1 MSLDVTF
8 IFSRCSYQSS
18 KLFENKI
25 KQHFLIYFL
34 VICILHLL
42 QIDFLQATV
51 SEYYI
56 NNSQYE
62 KFEFLRLSV
71 SMLRCVIFLLFQ
83 FCMLVK
89 ENKQQFVCFV
99 YIIQTQ
105 LVELNKCLILEVA
118 KGCFENSL
126 KM

>member
-1 MSLDVTF
+1 M
-8 IFSRCSYQSS
+8 
-18 KLFENKI
+18 
-25 KQHFLIYFL
+25 IYFL

-99 YIIQTQ
+99 YINTNTTGRIEQVPNLRSCQ
-105 LVELNKCLILEVA
+105 RML
-118 KGCFENSL
+118 
-126 KM
+126 